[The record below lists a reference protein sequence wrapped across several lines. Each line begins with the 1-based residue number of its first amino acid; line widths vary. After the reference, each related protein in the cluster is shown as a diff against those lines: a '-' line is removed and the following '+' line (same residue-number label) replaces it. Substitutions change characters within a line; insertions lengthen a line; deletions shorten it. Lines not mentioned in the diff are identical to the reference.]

1 MDRSAGAAIAL
12 VLACAASGCRGGT
25 TAGPV
30 APSVASP
37 TASPSSTPSGTGSST
52 PSGTGS
58 AALDVRDP
66 EHAVAPPGPLTG
78 DLLPA
83 DLLVHSLEPLD
94 ADLVAAVGKLEGV
107 AHVEPIALAQVGIQD
122 RVVNV
127 AAVDAAAYRRFT
139 TPGSAGLQEAWDR
152 VAGGEVAVVPAL
164 GRRLRD
170 EEGYLRLGNDRD
182 AARVHVGAL
191 TAQVPQVDAVVN
203 TAWGT
208 ELGMRPGNAL
218 LISVDRLVAPQRVR
232 PAITRLVGRDV
243 SVQVLGPDLDV
254 SAVQTAVL
262 TGGSVAQAVGSFS
275 YRVGTAGRIVPQ
287 QEWVAGHIRT
297 EAVPILG
304 AVTCHAVMLPQ
315 LRAALAE
322 VAASGLSQE
331 IDPDQYAGCYHPRF
345 IAGSTQ
351 LSLHAFGIAVD
362 LNVPGNQRGTVG
374 EMDPRVVAIFERW
387 GFAWG
392 GRWSWTDPMHFEM
405 DRLVEV
411 R

>member
-1 MDRSAGAAIAL
+1 MDRRTGAAVAL
-12 VLACAASGCRGGT
+12 VLAFAASGCRGGT

-37 TASPSSTPSGTGSST
+37 TASTSGGPSSTGSSA
-52 PSGTGS
+52 PE
-58 AALDVRDP
+58 VRDP
-66 EHAVAPPGPLTG
+66 AHAVPPPGPLTD

-83 DLLVHSLEPLD
+83 DLLVHTQEPLD
-94 ADLVAAVGKLEGV
+94 ADLVATVGKLEGV
-107 AHVEPIALAQVGIQD
+107 AHVEPIALAQVSIQD

-139 TPGSAGLQEAWDR
+139 TPGSARLQEAWDR

-164 GRRLRD
+164 GRRLPD

-203 TAWGT
+203 SAWGT

-287 QEWVAGHIRT
+287 QQWVAGHIRT
-297 EAVPILG
+297 ETVPILG

-322 VAASGLSQE
+322 VAASGLTKE